1 EKFSIDIRQ
10 NLYITKKKDEADFV
24 VSISKDAETPVSL
37 VKELKDPSDT
47 HKYSYSNVVTAVQ
60 ERLKKSAIKLG
71 YEKGFNTYVLNLVID
86 FYNIKSETKFSYCHL
101 IGSTQTYTYSQ
112 QFVEFIV
119 NEIKKDPQN
128 FVESLK
134 KSNK

>member
-1 EKFSIDIRQ
+1 
-10 NLYITKKKDEADFV
+10 
-24 VSISKDAETPVSL
+24 
-37 VKELKDPSDT
+37 
-47 HKYSYSNVVTAVQ
+47 
-60 ERLKKSAIKLG
+60 
-71 YEKGFNTYVLNLVID
+71 
-86 FYNIKSETKFSYCHL
+86 KFSYCHL

>member
-1 EKFSIDIRQ
+1 
-10 NLYITKKKDEADFV
+10 
-24 VSISKDAETPVSL
+24 
-37 VKELKDPSDT
+37 
-47 HKYSYSNVVTAVQ
+47 
-60 ERLKKSAIKLG
+60 
-71 YEKGFNTYVLNLVID
+71 
-86 FYNIKSETKFSYCHL
+86 
-101 IGSTQTYTYSQ
+101 STQTYTYSQ